1 MLAAAPA
8 SDAAWLS
15 GHDLKRHC
23 EAFAADSASSEAAAC
38 VAFVQGVLAASE
50 PRGEPPGAA
59 LVNSSGVEFSERAA
73 RARGA
78 ARLSAMLA
86 EHNRFCIDDDV
97 AAEEILARVSAYL
110 SALGAAAEADDAL
123 SERAE
128 HVVQRALVDSFPCG
142 GG

>member
-1 MLAAAPA
+1 MLASAA

-23 EAFAADSASSEAAAC
+23 EAFAADPTSGEASAC

-59 LVNSSGVEFSERAA
+59 FANSSAVQFSERAA
-73 RARGA
+73 RTRGA

-86 EHNRFCIDDDV
+86 EHTRFCIGGDI
-97 AAEEILARVSAYL
+97 APEEILARVSAYL
-110 SALGAAAEADDAL
+110 SSIDAADYAL
-123 SERAE
+123 SEPAE